1 MMEMNGFTLALV
13 VLGVILAVAA
23 LPVVYRMIVGPTILD
38 RAVATDMLVVM
49 AVLGMALYTSHA
61 AAPWAGPAMLGLTG
75 TAFIATV
82 TVARFVARESAPP
95 PMRRARPGTSD
106 TARKREHQPYSSTE
120 TGQFSSI
127 RPDHEVRTALAEDR
141 RREGH
146 GDQGV
151 TR

>member
-1 MMEMNGFTLALV
+1 MMEMSGFTLALV

-49 AVLGMALYTSHA
+49 AVLGMALYTAHA

-82 TVARFVARESAPP
+82 TVARFVARESLPP
-95 PMRRARPGTSD
+95 PMRHLAPEPATPCGSGSTGRIRALRRGSSPRSGRTTRCGRRSLRTVAVKGT
-106 TARKREHQPYSSTE
+106 A
-120 TGQFSSI
+120 I
-127 RPDHEVRTALAEDR
+127 R
-141 RREGH
+141 G
-146 GDQGV
+146 
-151 TR
+151 

>member
-1 MMEMNGFTLALV
+1 MMEMSGFTLALV

-49 AVLGMALYTSHA
+49 VVLGMALYTSHA

-82 TVARFVARESAPP
+82 TVARFVARESTPP

-106 TARKREHQPYSSTE
+106 DEGTQEYQPYPRTS

-127 RPDHEVRTALAEDR
+127 RPDHEIRATLAEDR
-141 RREGH
+141 PRERR

-151 TR
+151 NQ